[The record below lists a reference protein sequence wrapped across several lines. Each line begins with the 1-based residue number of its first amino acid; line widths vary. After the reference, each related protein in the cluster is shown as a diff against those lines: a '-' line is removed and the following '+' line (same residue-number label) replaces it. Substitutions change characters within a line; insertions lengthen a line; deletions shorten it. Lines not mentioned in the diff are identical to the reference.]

1 MTNIRRVSIS
11 VVLLCSLGGAARAD
25 LDLPRPSPF
34 AKVTQTVGYTDIT
47 VDYSSPGV
55 KGRKIWG
62 GLVPYDKMWRAGAN
76 TATKVTFSR
85 DVTFAGKPVPAG
97 TYAFFLIPSKAAW
110 TVILNKKPDQ
120 SGTGRDYKQED
131 DLLRVQIT
139 PKAAP
144 MRERLAY
151 LVTDFTDDKAS
162 LEMEW
167 EKLRLSIPIGLD
179 TAKQAQAA
187 IDGAVDN
194 VWRTYANA
202 ARYMLETKKDY
213 ATGLKYIDQ
222 SLALKEDWFN
232 TWIKAELLAA
242 QGHYGDARTLA
253 QKAYDLGSKS
263 PMVFME
269 GDVKKALGDWK
280 NKKG

>member
-1 MTNIRRVSIS
+1 MTNIRRASLS
-11 VVLLCSLGGAARAD
+11 LVLLCCLGGAARAD

-97 TYAFFLIPSKAAW
+97 TYAFFLIPTKAAW

-120 SGTGRDYKQED
+120 PGTGVGYNQAD
-131 DLLRVQIT
+131 DLLRVQVT

-151 LVTDFTDDKAS
+151 QVSDFTDDKAS
-162 LEMEW
+162 LDMEW

-213 ATGLKYIDQ
+213 ATGLKYVDQ

-263 PMVFME
+263 QMFFME
-269 GDVKKALGDWK
+269 ADVKKALGDWK